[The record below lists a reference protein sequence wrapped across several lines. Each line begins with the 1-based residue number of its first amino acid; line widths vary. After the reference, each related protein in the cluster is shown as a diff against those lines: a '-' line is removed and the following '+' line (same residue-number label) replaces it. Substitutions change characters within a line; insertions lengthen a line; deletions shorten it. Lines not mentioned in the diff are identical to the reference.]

1 MPEYL
6 HHYKIVHLQYSNKII
21 PGLEFVF
28 IELPKFKAHK
38 FTDKKLSV
46 LWLRFLSEIKDNQE
60 EIPKIFNE
68 FAELKEA
75 TELIKES
82 AYTTV
87 QLETYDR
94 YWDSIS
100 TEKTLMLDAF
110 DEGKIEGKQKEKLEK
125 N

>member
-1 MPEYL
+1 M
-6 HHYKIVHLQYSNKII
+6 
-21 PGLEFVF
+21 F

-94 YWDSIS
+94 YWDSIN

>member
-94 YWDSIS
+94 YWDSIN